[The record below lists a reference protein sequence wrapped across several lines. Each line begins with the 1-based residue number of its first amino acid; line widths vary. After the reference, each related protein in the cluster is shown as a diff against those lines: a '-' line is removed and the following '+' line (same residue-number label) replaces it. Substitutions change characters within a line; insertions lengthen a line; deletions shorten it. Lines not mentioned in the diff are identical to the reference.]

1 MLANAKKMVC
11 KDKLPLFNTS
21 IEKRNMIERSFR
33 TGFGFF

>member
-21 IEKRNMIERSFR
+21 IKKSNVKKKKRG
-33 TGFGFF
+33 T